1 MQQAPCKPGAQ
12 CSKGGLEAR
21 RSNEEAGTA
30 RHGTEISIS
39 NALSARQEW
48 SSQWPL
54 PVVSMLGISGG
65 AIFAYSSGVFM
76 EDMTSAFGWSRAQF
90 SSIFV
95 AMMVLGLVL
104 MPAVGWLTDRY
115 GPRRLALI
123 GIVPFAASFS
133 LLGTVSGSIVQWY
146 ALCLLFAPFQA
157 LVGQPIWIAAVIG
170 RFDASRG
177 MALAVALSGLGLGS
191 MLWPL
196 LAAVYIEEF
205 GWRLSFAALALTWAV
220 PVLPLTLAFFFGL
233 PRQPR
238 TGSTQKAEPGSYR
251 AALLSPSFMGLLLA
265 AGLFACAYFGLT
277 VHLVPVMRS
286 SGLELTTAAGIASL
300 VGLASITGRLGTGYL
315 LDHLPTRPLAVV
327 AFLMPA
333 LSAMLL
339 LLIPGSVGAAMV
351 AVAILG
357 LASGAEMDVVTY
369 VAARRFGPQVFASTY
384 AIFISIVAACASLGP
399 VLAGALFDRQQSY
412 DTFLMIVI
420 PLVAAGAG
428 LMALLPMTPAQKTD
442 PAAA

>member
-1 MQQAPCKPGAQ
+1 MQQAPCKLGQ
-12 CSKGGLEAR
+12 GCSKGDAETSPEWKRG
-21 RSNEEAGTA
+21 GTA
-30 RHGTEISIS
+30 REAFISTT
-39 NALSARQEW
+39 LTARQEW
-48 SSQWPL
+48 SAQWPL
-54 PVVSMLGISGG
+54 PLVSMLGVSGG
-65 AIFAYSSGVFM
+65 AMFAYSSGVFM
-76 EDMTSAFGWSRAQF
+76 EDMTTAFGWSRAQF

-95 AMMVLGLVL
+95 AMMGLGLVL

-123 GIVPFAASFS
+123 GIVPFAVCFS
-133 LLGTVSGSIVQWY
+133 LLGLVSGSIVQWY

-177 MALAVALSGLGLGS
+177 MALAVTLSGLGLGS

-196 LAAVYIEEF
+196 LAALYIEEF
-205 GWRLSFAALALTWAV
+205 GWRMSFAALALTWAV
-220 PVLPLTLAFFFGL
+220 PVLPLAFAFFFGA
-233 PRQPR
+233 PTQR
-238 TGSTQKAEPGSYR
+238 TQAVARGAGLSSYR
-251 AALLSPSFMGLLLA
+251 AALLSPTFAGLLLA
-265 AGLFACAYFGLT
+265 AGLFASAYFGLT

-333 LSAMLL
+333 LSATLL
-339 LLIPGSVGAAMV
+339 LLTPGSVGAAVV

-357 LASGAEMDVVTY
+357 LASGAEMDIVTY

-384 AIFISIVAACASLGP
+384 AIFVSIVAACASLGP
-399 VLAGALFDRQQSY
+399 VLAGALFDRQKSY

-420 PLVAAGAG
+420 PLVAVGAG
-428 LMALLPMTPAQKTD
+428 LMALLPMSEHRTGRAD
-442 PAAA
+442 

>member
-1 MQQAPCKPGAQ
+1 MFG
-12 CSKGGLEAR
+12 
-21 RSNEEAGTA
+21 
-30 RHGTEISIS
+30 
-39 NALSARQEW
+39 
-48 SSQWPL
+48 
-54 PVVSMLGISGG
+54 VSGG
-65 AIFAYSSGVFM
+65 AMFAYSSGVFM

-123 GIVPFAASFS
+123 GIVPFAVSFS
-133 LLGTVSGSIVQWY
+133 VLGTVSGSIVQWY

-177 MALAVALSGLGLGS
+177 MALAVTLSGLGLGS

-196 LAAVYIEEF
+196 LAAVYIEEL

-220 PVLPLTLAFFFGL
+220 PVLPLALAFFFGL
-233 PRQPR
+233 PRQHARAIVPDA
-238 TGSTQKAEPGSYR
+238 GPSPYR
-251 AALLSPSFMGLLLA
+251 AALLSPTFVGLLLA
-265 AGLFACAYFGLT
+265 AGLFASAYFGLT
-277 VHLVPVMRS
+277 VHLVPVLRS
-286 SGLELTTAAGIASL
+286 SGLELTTAAAIASL

-315 LDHLPTRPLAVV
+315 LDRLPTRPLAVV
-327 AFLMPA
+327 AFVMPA
-333 LSAMLL
+333 LSATLL
-339 LLIPGSVGAAMV
+339 LLAPGSVGAAMA

-357 LASGAEMDVVTY
+357 LASGAELDIVTY

-399 VLAGALFDRQQSY
+399 VLAGALFDREGSY
-412 DTFLMIVI
+412 NTFLLIVI
-420 PLVAAGAG
+420 PLVTIGAG
-428 LMALLPMTPAQKTD
+428 LMAILPMMSEQVAED
-442 PAAA
+442 